1 MPSEPAWK
9 AENRPPRILIVDDD
23 PEVADPVRFALEGL
37 GHEVVHMPNGTL
49 GVNKLEEFQPDLMVL
64 DMMMPGQSGFLV
76 LEHIRRTKQDR
87 IRIIMVTANDG
98 SRHENYARMLG
109 VDEYILK
116 PFALDRL
123 MDKVRELLEKPYPS
137 DSQAST

>member
-9 AENRPPRILIVDDD
+9 VENRPPRILIVDDD
-23 PEVADPVRFALEGL
+23 PQVADPVRFAFEGL
-37 GHEVVHMPNGTL
+37 GYEVVHMPNGTM
-49 GVNKLEEFQPDLMVL
+49 GVNTLEEFQPDLMIL

-87 IRIIMVTANDG
+87 IRIIMVTANEG

-123 MDKVRELLEKPYPS
+123 MDKVRELLEKPYPF
-137 DSQAST
+137 DSKASP

>member
-9 AENRPPRILIVDDD
+9 VENRPPRILIVDDD
-23 PEVADPVRFALEGL
+23 PQVADPVRFAFEGL
-37 GHEVVHMPNGTL
+37 GSEVVHMPNGTM
-49 GVNKLEEFQPDLMVL
+49 GVNTLEEFQPDLMIL

-87 IRIIMVTANDG
+87 IRIIMVTANEG

-123 MDKVRELLEKPYPS
+123 MDKVRELLEKPYPF
-137 DSQAST
+137 DSKASP